1 MSQQTRQ
8 TIELDVTT
16 VKTDNRTGFVTT
28 VKTEN
33 RTGDIT
39 TDKTDN
45 RTGDVTTDKTENRTG
60 DVTTDKTENR
70 TGDVTA
76 DKTENRSGLTFR
88 SQVWRSP
95 RKRNRRA
102 DMKALKR
109 MAGSTETQGPHV
121 HAWRSEM
128 HVWRVQKC
136 GNCVLRTLCEWYAL
150 FYFYFFIVFIYSKCV
165 YLDLQFSAQLS

>member
-1 MSQQTRQ
+1 MFWFD
-8 TIELDVTT
+8 LDLGYLTSLYIVETSVKVASN
-16 VKTDNRTGFVTT
+16 VKTCWAKGSHNRQDN
-28 VKTEN
+28 
-33 RTGDIT
+33 I
-39 TDKTDN
+39 
-45 RTGDVTTDKTENRTG
+45 TGDVTTDKTENRTG

-76 DKTENRSGLTFR
+76 DKTDNRSGLTFR

-128 HVWRVQKC
+128 HVWRVQNC

-150 FYFYFFIVFIYSKCV
+150 FFF
-165 YLDLQFSAQLS
+165 